1 VVLAVVSAVL
11 VTVLV
16 EEIVPAEEIGHAMQR
31 VPTLRRPMFWQS
43 H

>member
-1 VVLAVVSAVL
+1 MVFAVVSA
-11 VTVLV
+11 VLV

-43 H
+43 R